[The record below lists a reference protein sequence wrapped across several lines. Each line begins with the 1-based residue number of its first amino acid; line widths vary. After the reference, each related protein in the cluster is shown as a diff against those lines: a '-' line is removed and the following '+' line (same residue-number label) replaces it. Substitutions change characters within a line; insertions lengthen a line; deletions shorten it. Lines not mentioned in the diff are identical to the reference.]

1 MVACKKI
8 LNYEGEVE
16 NTLSY
21 INFNNIT
28 KGKAKKNAKKKFF
41 VFFTSTDIPKKALF
55 WPFFCPTCKMRF
67 LFLLLKALFFSIRL
81 IFFTPTSKLCLWL
94 LKKLKEHL
102 DCLLGTAFIIKS
114 KTHAHSDEK
123 IAFSI
128 TFWEIALVTNT
139 SMKLVYSY
147 VFLITYFH
155 HNQDLSP
162 KQGSEM
168 HKGENNNCFWWVK
181 R

>member
-1 MVACKKI
+1 MNVKFKIHFSTLVSLMSLMKKP
-8 LNYEGEVE
+8 
-16 NTLSY
+16 
-21 INFNNIT
+21 
-28 KGKAKKNAKKKFF
+28 KKNAKKTFF
-41 VFFTSTDIPKKALF
+41 VFFTSTYIPKKAIF

-67 LFLLLKALFFSIRL
+67 LFLLLKALFFGIHL
-81 IFFTPTSKLCLWL
+81 IFCIPTSKLGLWL
-94 LKKLKEHL
+94 LKKPKEQL
-102 DCLLGTAFIIKS
+102 NCLLETTFIIKS
-114 KTHAHSDEK
+114 KIHANSHEK

-128 TFWEIALVTNT
+128 NFGEIALVTHT

-168 HKGENNNCFWWVK
+168 HKGENNNRFWWVK